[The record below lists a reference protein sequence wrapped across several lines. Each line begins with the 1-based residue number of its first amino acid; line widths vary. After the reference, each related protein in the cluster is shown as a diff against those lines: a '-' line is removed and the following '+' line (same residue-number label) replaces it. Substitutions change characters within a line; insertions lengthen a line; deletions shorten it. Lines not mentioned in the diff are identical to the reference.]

1 MKILGFTSISVP
13 DTIMNLCK
21 PAQVYLIISLI
32 SLTIYLVT
40 MLSVHDQVLEVEP
53 EGEGVHHYTL
63 GGLVVKTI
71 FTILWVCLL
80 NYICQF
86 KYGKKIAWF
95 IVLLPFFFMGLML
108 IGLMTAVSFIALQS
122 NKNKDLQK
130 KLDSKPKMMRPPPKR
145 QPQPEQRQPEQRQ
158 PRQRQPPQPPQEPLS
173 ELLR

>member
-1 MKILGFTSISVP
+1 
-13 DTIMNLCK
+13 
-21 PAQVYLIISLI
+21 
-32 SLTIYLVT
+32 
-40 MLSVHDQVLEVEP
+40 MLSVHDRVLEVEP

-122 NKNKDLQK
+122 NKNKELQNA
-130 KLDSKPKMMRPPPKR
+130 LDSKPKMMKPPVKR
-145 QPQPEQRQPEQRQ
+145 QPQPEQRQP
-158 PRQRQPPQPPQEPLS
+158 RQRQQPQQPQEQLS